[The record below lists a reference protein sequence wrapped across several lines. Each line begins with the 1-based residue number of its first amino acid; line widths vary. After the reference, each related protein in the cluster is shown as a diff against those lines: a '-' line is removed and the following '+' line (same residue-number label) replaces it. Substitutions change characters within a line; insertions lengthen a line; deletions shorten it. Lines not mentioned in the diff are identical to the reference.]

1 MSREFRNKISGL
13 KDNLLRRN
21 KSMNFISYF
30 KKSLN
35 QFDKLRGGGE
45 YNIQIHYSNLPMTKI
60 FNKAFTLIE
69 IIIVIVVIGVLATAL
84 IPRVKGM
91 QEKARLMRL
100 ERDYQDLRT
109 AVFVAQS
116 NTKKTLMQITGDTF
130 TSRYCTN

>member
-1 MSREFRNKISGL
+1 
-13 KDNLLRRN
+13 
-21 KSMNFISYF
+21 
-30 KKSLN
+30 
-35 QFDKLRGGGE
+35 
-45 YNIQIHYSNLPMTKI
+45 MTKI